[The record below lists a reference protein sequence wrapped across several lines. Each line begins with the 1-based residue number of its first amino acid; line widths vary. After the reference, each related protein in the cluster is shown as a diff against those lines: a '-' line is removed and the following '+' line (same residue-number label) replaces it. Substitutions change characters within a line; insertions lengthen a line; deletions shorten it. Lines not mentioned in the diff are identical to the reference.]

1 MMKFIFSLLIM
12 TSFLSCAKSQKNTA
26 SNAMHAVASID
37 IPLDTTWADKVIKS
51 DDQWKKQLTAKQY
64 YILREQGTERPFTS
78 EYYDNHE
85 AGVYV
90 CAACKNPLFS
100 SATKFDSG
108 TGWPSY
114 FKPYSAKSVNKS
126 VDGSM
131 GMSRDEISCQR
142 CDGHLGHVFDDGPR
156 PTGLRYCIDGDALL
170 FVKNEKLKKLVVAQ
184 GCFWCV
190 EEIYEAIKGVK
201 EVTSGYAG
209 GNESNP
215 SYKQVGS
222 GSTGHAESVEI
233 IYDSLKV
240 SFDDLLRVYFNA
252 GDITQVNGQGND
264 IGRQYRSII
273 FYNNEMER
281 QKANAHIERL
291 NASGQYSDKVAV
303 EVLPY
308 VNFYKAEGYHQDYVK
323 LNPDEPYVRSV
334 SIPRFK
340 RAVKLFPALLKAK

>member
-1 MMKFIFSLLIM
+1 MKFIFSVLIL
-12 TSFLSCAKSQKNTA
+12 TTCFSCAKSQKQ
-26 SNAMHAVASID
+26 SNSKPLHTVSTVSIA
-37 IPLDTTWADKVIKS
+37 LDTAWNDKVIKT
-51 DDQWKKQLTAKQY
+51 DEQWKKLLTSKQY

-85 AGVYV
+85 EGIYL
-90 CAACKNPLFS
+90 CAACKNPLFAS
-100 SATKFDSG
+100 NAKFDSG

-114 FKPYSAKSVNKS
+114 FKPYSSKSVNKS
-126 VDGSM
+126 LDGSM

-170 FVKNEKLKKLVVAQ
+170 FTKNEKLKKLIVAQ

-209 GNESNP
+209 GNENNP

-222 GSTGHAESVEI
+222 GSTGHAEAVEI
-233 IYDSLKV
+233 VYDSLLV
-240 SFDDLLRVYFNA
+240 SYDDLLTVYFNA

-281 QKANAHIERL
+281 QKANEYIAKL

-303 EVLPY
+303 EVVPY

-334 SIPRFK
+334 SVPRYKKAIKF
-340 RAVKLFPALLKAK
+340 FPSLLKTK